1 MRENKDA
8 CQRLCDS
15 LSVANLSYF
24 EVVNV
29 EEIPFTERQ
38 TSMVLVGNVPV
49 PVNRNRT
56 IKGSLLTFSNGQQI
70 SVPYYNV
77 PIGTNLV
84 QMPIYVPKRGFFQ
97 RNYRPKFKKY
107 GHALVADGKTYPLN
121 L

>member
-1 MRENKDA
+1 MKKIIFFMSVICLLCSCGMRENKDA

-15 LSVANLSYF
+15 LSVANVSYF

-97 RNYRPKFKKY
+97 RNYE
-107 GHALVADGKTYPLN
+107 
-121 L
+121 